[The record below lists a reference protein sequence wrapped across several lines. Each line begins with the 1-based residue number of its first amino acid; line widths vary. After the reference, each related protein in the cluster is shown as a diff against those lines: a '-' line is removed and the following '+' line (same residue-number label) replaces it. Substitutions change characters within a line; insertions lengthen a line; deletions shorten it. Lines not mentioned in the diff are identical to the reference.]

1 MASADIPQIHVQHEQ
16 ESSYTR
22 PIETDQS
29 SSVNDAQEVQ
39 TPTAEAG
46 NGKKPD
52 DADDIELTGIYCIT
66 LYIKEYMYMFYCFF
80 MYACLYLQIQML

>member
-1 MASADIPQIHVQHEQ
+1 MASSDIPQIHVQHEQ

-52 DADDIELTGIYCIT
+52 YVDDIELTGIYT